1 LGFLFTANPNAP
13 YFTVVHTSGISWKS
27 ELDSRSRTRKHST
40 YTQSAYKLVD
50 VLRTHCTDMQ
60 NAIEKGGRL
69 FFSRAL
75 DHIFYFILFY
85 FFAFAFGFRFHR
97 QRNREK

>member
-1 LGFLFTANPNAP
+1 
-13 YFTVVHTSGISWKS
+13 
-27 ELDSRSRTRKHST
+27 
-40 YTQSAYKLVD
+40 
-50 VLRTHCTDMQ
+50 MQ